1 MEARAGIEPAHK
13 GFADLRLSGLSLYFS
28 AVYRKAWLIS
38 SGFCPTPGTGN
49 QMRLAKVGAN
59 LF

>member
-1 MEARAGIEPAHK
+1 V
-13 GFADLRLSGLSLYFS
+13 
-28 AVYRKAWLIS
+28 VYRKAWLIS

>member
-28 AVYRKAWLIS
+28 AVSEGVAH
-38 SGFCPTPGTGN
+38 FV
-49 QMRLAKVGAN
+49 RLLSDPRYGKSDAIGKGRG
-59 LF
+59 